1 MRERTEALMRIIV
14 AVVSGIILW
23 VWFILIKIFILVNF
37 TWTLIAGKRIR
48 DVAELSEMWNTQ
60 KYVFVKYMIFLT
72 NERPFPFEKLTKN
85 MSKYKK

>member
-37 TWTLIAGKRIR
+37 IWTLIAGKRIR